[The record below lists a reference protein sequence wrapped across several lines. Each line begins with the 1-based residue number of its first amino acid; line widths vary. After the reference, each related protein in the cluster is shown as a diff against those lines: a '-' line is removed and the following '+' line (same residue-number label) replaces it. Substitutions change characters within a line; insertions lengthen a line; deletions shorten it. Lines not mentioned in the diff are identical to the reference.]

1 MWHFSMVHKWHFS
14 NIIWWEA
21 AIKMSPISSLSRLGI
36 CLLFLYQQR
45 FLPKL
50 CLCVSGFQQQYTW
63 TAGNTVWPHTML
75 SYTTAFGTQFG
86 TFSFY
91 RKIPIS
97 FQLHFPFLSV
107 VANNHRDKLNT
118 WHFPMRKAHPLTRLG
133 AHPVCT
139 AHSHSPDQLD
149 SFLPLSSSLFATINK
164 TLNGNSP
171 LAWGYGCCCK

>member
-86 TFSFY
+86 TFSHNL
-91 RKIPIS
+91 KENTHILSTP
-97 FQLHFPFLSV
+97 LSV
-107 VANNHRDKLNT
+107 LVCGCKQPQRQTKHMTLPHEEGSPTHAPWRPSCLHCSLAQPWST
-118 WHFPMRKAHPLTRLG
+118 WFIPP
-133 AHPVCT
+133 
-139 AHSHSPDQLD
+139 
-149 SFLPLSSSLFATINK
+149 SF
-164 TLNGNSP
+164 
-171 LAWGYGCCCK
+171 